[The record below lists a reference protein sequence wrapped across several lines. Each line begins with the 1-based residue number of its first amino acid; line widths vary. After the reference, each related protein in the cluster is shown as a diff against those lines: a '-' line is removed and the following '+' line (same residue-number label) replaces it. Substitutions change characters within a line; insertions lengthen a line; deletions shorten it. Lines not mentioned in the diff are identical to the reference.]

1 MNPDRGRPS
10 KAFPQCKRPQHPLQ
24 SPVRVL
30 LYYSGIKPPTV
41 TISLRKHQER
51 ILDRMLTYNK
61 GQIIVPTGGGKTLT
75 MILDTQ
81 RRHDVINNGTTT
93 VVVAPRI
100 LLAEQL
106 CSEFMEVLDPN
117 NSDPYLHVMHV
128 HSGETH
134 YTSTSNAYQIHLY
147 ANCARAC
154 GEIVIIFTSYN
165 SLHRIQEADIEVNAI
180 YFDEAHNSVKKNFF
194 PATEF
199 FAENA
204 DRCYFYTATP
214 KHSLTPNKPGM
225 NWSVYGQ
232 VLENVPAPELV
243 QQGYILPPKVVVKKL
258 DVIKG
263 RKVMY
268 AEDGDNLIETIDD
281 NEVDKILIC
290 ARSTKQIM
298 GLISQSNFVADLV
311 ERDYHWMMIT
321 SKTGAII
328 DGKKVDREKFFETLN
343 KWGKESDRKFVV
355 IHHSILSE
363 GINVNGL
370 EAVIFMRNMDYI
382 GISQSIGRVIRLGA
396 ESKTFGLVCIPT
408 YDSVGISTAK
418 KVQAVVDVVFNQ
430 GQPAISEIRR

>member
-1 MNPDRGRPS
+1 MLTLRP
-10 KAFPQCKRPQHPLQ
+10 
-24 SPVRVL
+24 
-30 LYYSGIKPPTV
+30 
-41 TISLRKHQER
+41 HQER
-51 ILDRMLTYNK
+51 ILDRMLAYNK

-75 MILDTQ
+75 MIVDTQ
-81 RRHDVINNGTTT
+81 RRHDAINNGTTT

-106 CSEFMEVLDPN
+106 CSEFLEVIDTSN
-117 NSDPYLHVMHV
+117 THIMHV

-134 YTSTSNAYQIHLY
+134 HFSSTKADKIHMF
-147 ANCARAC
+147 AATARTA
-154 GEIVIIFTSYN
+154 GENVIIFTSYN
-165 SLHRIQEADIEVNAI
+165 SLQRIVDADIEVNTI

-214 KHSLTPNKPGM
+214 KHSLTPKKPGM

-232 VLENVPAPELV
+232 VLVNVPAPELV
-243 QQGYILPPKVVVKKL
+243 DGGYILPPKVVVKQL
-258 DVIKG
+258 PVIKG

-268 AEDGDNLIETIDD
+268 AEDADNLLETIDD
-281 NEVDKILIC
+281 NNIDKTLIC
-290 ARSTKQIM
+290 ARTTKQIM
-298 GLISQSNFVADLV
+298 GLISQSDFCL
-311 ERDYHWMMIT
+311 EITKRGYSWMTIT

-343 KWGKESDRKFVV
+343 TWGKDDTKKFVV

-363 GINVNGL
+363 GINVSGL

-382 GISQSIGRVIRLGA
+382 GISQSIGRVIRLGDCH
-396 ESKTFGLVCIPT
+396 KTFGLVCIPT
-408 YDSVGISTAK
+408 YDSVGISTAR
-418 KVQAVVDVVFNQ
+418 KVQAVVDTVFHK

>member
-1 MNPDRGRPS
+1 
-10 KAFPQCKRPQHPLQ
+10 
-24 SPVRVL
+24 
-30 LYYSGIKPPTV
+30 
-41 TISLRKHQER
+41 
-51 ILDRMLTYNK
+51 MLAYNK

-75 MILDTQ
+75 MIVDTQ

-106 CSEFMEVLDPN
+106 CSEFMEVIDTSN
-117 NSDPYLHVMHV
+117 THIMHV

-134 YTSTSNAYQIHLY
+134 HFSSTKADKIHMF
-147 ANCARAC
+147 ATTARTA
-154 GEIVIIFTSYN
+154 GENVIIFTSYN
-165 SLHRIQEADIEVNAI
+165 SLQRIVDADIEVNTI
-180 YFDEAHNSVKKNFF
+180 YFDEAHNSVKRNFY

-214 KHSLTPNKPGM
+214 KHSLTPKKPGM

-232 VLENVPAPELV
+232 VLANIPAPELV
-243 QQGYILPPKVVVKKL
+243 EGGYILPPKVVVKKL
-258 DVIKG
+258 DIIKG

-268 AEDGDNLIETIDD
+268 AEDCDNLLETIDD
-281 NEVDKILIC
+281 NNIDKTLIC
-290 ARSTKQIM
+290 ARTTKQIM
-298 GLISQSNFVADLV
+298 GLLSQSDFCLELNK
-311 ERDYHWMMIT
+311 RGYSWMTIT

-328 DGKKVDREKFFETLN
+328 DGKKVNREEFFNTLN
-343 KWGKESDRKFVV
+343 TWGKDSTKKFVV

-363 GINVNGL
+363 GINVSGL

-382 GISQSIGRVIRLGA
+382 GISQSIGRVIRLGST
-396 ESKTFGLVCIPT
+396 EKTFGLVCIPT
-408 YDSVGISTAK
+408 YDTVGISTAK

>member
-1 MNPDRGRPS
+1 MNKWHRGAPRGVSVLYIIYIDGTALTITLRP
-10 KAFPQCKRPQHPLQ
+10 
-24 SPVRVL
+24 
-30 LYYSGIKPPTV
+30 
-41 TISLRKHQER
+41 HQQR
-51 ILDRMLTYNK
+51 ILDRMLAYNK

-75 MILDTQ
+75 MIVDTQ

-106 CSEFMEVLDPN
+106 CSEFMEVIDPN

-134 YTSTSNAYQIHLY
+134 YTSTTNADKINVF
-147 ANCARAC
+147 ANCARNM
-154 GEIVIIFTSYN
+154 GENCIIFTTYN
-165 SLHRIQEADIEVNAI
+165 SLHRIMEADIEVNNI

-194 PATEF
+194 PATEY

-214 KHSLTPNKPGM
+214 KHSLTPKKPGM

-232 VLENVPAPELV
+232 VLANIPAPELV
-243 QQGYILPPKVVVKKL
+243 EGGYILPPKVVVKKL
-258 DVIKG
+258 DLIKG

-268 AEDGDNLIETIDD
+268 AEDCDNLLETIDD
-281 NEVDKILIC
+281 NNIDKTLIC
-290 ARSTKQIM
+290 ARTTKQIV
-298 GLISQSNFVADLV
+298 GLISQSDFCLELNK
-311 ERDYHWMMIT
+311 RGYSWMTIT

-328 DGKKVDREKFFETLN
+328 DGKKVNREEFFNTLN
-343 KWGKESDRKFVV
+343 TWGKDSTKKFVV

-363 GINVNGL
+363 GINVSGL

-382 GISQSIGRVIRLGA
+382 GISQSIGRVIRLGST
-396 ESKTFGLVCIPT
+396 EKTFGLVCIPT
-408 YDSVGISTAK
+408 YDTVGISTAK